1 MEGFTAIIAAV
12 PYTALVTLGAFGLGF
27 VLAIPLM
34 FARRARL
41 MVVRGISGFIVDLA
55 RGIPPI
61 VWLLM
66 IYFGFP
72 NLGIMLDPI
81 PAAIIGLGI
90 ITAGYL
96 AEIFR
101 GGMLAVRKGQFE
113 AANALGLGGWT
124 SFTRVVAPQ
133 AMRAMQP
140 GLTTYSIGLIKDSS
154 IASVIG
160 VTEMVYTANS
170 YAKISKE
177 GVLLFFEAALIYLVI
192 SVPLG
197 LLARRIEAHKQEASA
212 R

>member
-66 IYFGFP
+66 IYFGLP

-140 GLTTYSIGLIKDSS
+140 NLTTYSIGLIKDSS

>member
-66 IYFGFP
+66 IYFGLP

-170 YAKISKE
+170 YAKISKG

>member
-66 IYFGFP
+66 IYFGLP

-124 SFTRVVAPQ
+124 SFTQVVAPQ

>member
-41 MVVRGISGFIVDLA
+41 MVVRGISGFIADLA

-66 IYFGFP
+66 IYFGLP

>member
-12 PYTALVTLGAFGLGF
+12 PYTTLVTLGAFGLGF

-66 IYFGFP
+66 IYFGLP

>member
-66 IYFGFP
+66 IYFGLP

>member
-66 IYFGFP
+66 IYFGLP
-72 NLGIMLDPI
+72 NLGITLDPI

>member
-66 IYFGFP
+66 IYFGLP

-154 IASVIG
+154 IASVVG

>member
-66 IYFGFP
+66 IYFGLP

-197 LLARRIEAHKQEASA
+197 LLARRIEAHNQEASA

>member
-34 FARRARL
+34 FARRTRL

-66 IYFGFP
+66 IYFGLP
-72 NLGIMLDPI
+72 NLGITLDPI

>member
-66 IYFGFP
+66 IYFGLP

-170 YAKISKE
+170 YAKMSKE